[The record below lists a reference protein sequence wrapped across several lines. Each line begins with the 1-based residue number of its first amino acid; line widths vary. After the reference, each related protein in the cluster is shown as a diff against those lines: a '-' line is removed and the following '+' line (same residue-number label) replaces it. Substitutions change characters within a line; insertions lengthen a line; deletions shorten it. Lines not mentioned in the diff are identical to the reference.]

1 MDFYDPNDDA
11 FDPSTYGSQQRSYL
25 PRARKQSAGGA
36 LSQKSADAAFE
47 RFMELAGGKDDY
59 SEAQMQA
66 LERSKQ
72 ANMDDRLAIAAQYAG
87 PKFAGMQESYLKRAM
102 AGREPTRVGNV
113 TIGPDGTVVRDVGAD
128 RMKQAEVQFRLGQN
142 YAQTADREERRAD
155 RDYQIGLDQDE
166 RDYQR
171 GRNIVADANAAET
184 RRIQS
189 QLGFGATSSGGFTPS
204 GEAVRLTKD
213 SRPFTIN
220 NGVPTL
226 YSGEIKYPTGA
237 KEPTE
242 DQNKAASWY
251 AQASIGYADMQRAMK
266 EDPNVMYKSGQEA
279 ITSAIPLVGEAITN
293 LGMTPMRQVYT
304 GGVAMVT
311 EAFLRGATGA
321 GITKPE
327 TLEKIKATA
336 PAYGDSPE
344 RIAQKNAAI
353 PKLIQTLQQ
362 RAGRALTQE
371 QREKIWEEEL
381 DNFDKGLSPPDGV
394 PADVWN
400 GMTQAEKDEFI
411 AAGAVTQ

>member
-1 MDFYDPNDDA
+1 
-11 FDPSTYGSQQRSYL
+11 
-25 PRARKQSAGGA
+25 
-36 LSQKSADAAFE
+36 
-47 RFMELAGGKDDY
+47 
-59 SEAQMQA
+59 
-66 LERSKQ
+66 
-72 ANMDDRLAIAAQYAG
+72 
-87 PKFAGMQESYLKRAM
+87 
-102 AGREPTRVGNV
+102 
-113 TIGPDGTVVRDVGAD
+113 
-128 RMKQAEVQFRLGQN
+128 
-142 YAQTADREERRAD
+142 
-155 RDYQIGLDQDE
+155 
-166 RDYQR
+166 
-171 GRNIVADANAAET
+171 
-184 RRIQS
+184 
-189 QLGFGATSSGGFTPS
+189 
-204 GEAVRLTKD
+204 
-213 SRPFTIN
+213 
-220 NGVPTL
+220 
-226 YSGEIKYPTGA
+226 
-237 KEPTE
+237 
-242 DQNKAASWY
+242 
-251 AQASIGYADMQRAMK
+251 
-266 EDPNVMYKSGQEA
+266 
-279 ITSAIPLVGEAITN
+279 
-293 LGMTPMRQVYT
+293 MTPMRQVYT